1 MRSPALVSRA
11 HMRFGLTQES
21 CPEHN
26 RKFCSSVFKF
36 LPYAHIQTHIYW
48 QRVVIMMSHLLAPQ
62 QSCNPKCT
70 IVSVFAAN
78 LMELRDTQLKCR
90 GNCLKAL
97 FGKIKTTL
105 PSLYFQLW
113 LHCYW
118 PYCRSC
124 ETYFS
129 GVNVRMMLHLNG
141 CNQFPEISFPGWLS
155 TSFLSRTN
163 YCFFPSFL
171 PVLEMYSRLQ
181 EQMKA
186 KR

>member
-1 MRSPALVSRA
+1 MGFLGLTQNEGSKWLCSPSYKWQKMRSPALVSRA

-118 PYCRSC
+118 HWCGL
-124 ETYFS
+124 TV
-129 GVNVRMMLHLNG
+129 GVVKPI
-141 CNQFPEISFPGWLS
+141 F
-155 TSFLSRTN
+155 
-163 YCFFPSFL
+163 
-171 PVLEMYSRLQ
+171 Q
-181 EQMKA
+181 EWM
-186 KR
+186 